1 MWLPV
6 QREPMLVPRRSICR
20 SQLASR
26 LSSKRW
32 VSMPPH
38 TKTVESRSIDAIDIS
53 AVTLTPADEA
63 TASPSMET
71 IRHS

>member
-1 MWLPV
+1 
-6 QREPMLVPRRSICR
+6 MLVPRRSICL

-32 VSMPPH
+32 VSMPPQ
-38 TKTVESRSIDAIDIS
+38 TKTVDSRSLDSMERS
-53 AVTLTPADEA
+53 AVTLTPADDA

-71 IRHS
+71 VRHSYNVSPLT